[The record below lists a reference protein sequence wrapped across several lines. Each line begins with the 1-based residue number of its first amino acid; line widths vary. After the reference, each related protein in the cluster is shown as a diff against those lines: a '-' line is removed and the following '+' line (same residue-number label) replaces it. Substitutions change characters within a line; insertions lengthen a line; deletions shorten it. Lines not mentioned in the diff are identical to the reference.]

1 MKNRFVSLACVLLT
15 MSGVFGAEVASAQDT
30 KEMVKTAE
38 AAFIN
43 SDWKQA
49 KSQYEALAKAEAEN
63 PLYHAQLGKCLLNL
77 GKKDEAIAELQKA
90 QSLYTD
96 KQKSKEVAQKNA
108 LILAHAQKEANKVD
122 DAIKT
127 LEDLQPKVK
136 NKAIK
141 AMVADELEA
150 CQVAK
155 DLRSNPKDEMVLNL
169 GAFVND
175 KDGNADHSAV
185 LSNDKKQMFFTSRRK
200 ADGHSVVSEDQ
211 VDENVY
217 VSNLVD
223 STKTYG
229 KAEIFNGDLNTNAHD
244 AVIAMSPDGTEL
256 YIYREDDNGS
266 ILVSKK
272 SGSTWSTPEMLNENI
287 NTPYKEKGAALSPDG
302 QKLYFASDRPGTLGG
317 LDIYVSQRQG
327 DSWGPAVNLGKSI
340 NTSDSEEGP
349 FVTKDGSTLYF
360 SSRGHNAIGGYDLF
374 KASINGDSFGEV
386 ENLGCPINTGDDE
399 MYPVVDGQKIYFSS
413 NRPDGMGNTDMHN
426 FDLWVAGPT
435 SVMQTAATDLNGKV
449 RVCHDAQIASTITV
463 RDNSTAK
470 VQTITPAAD
479 GLFTIKTFRG
489 HNYTINVVAEG
500 NTVFNEDFDV
510 PVDAAATHPYKTI
523 QLDPGYDCDAYDKEL
538 AARAAEEERNRKN
551 CEDGV
556 CYDFFVEIEDI
567 TFAFGKADPFG
578 ENASLDEL
586 AQYLKDYPKAK
597 VEVNGY
603 ADAQGSSSLNYT
615 LARKRA
621 LTAQTYLLRKGVK
634 SSQIKVTSM
643 GEENP
648 VSLNFVNGE
657 INEDSKKFN
666 RRLEFNMIEQGD
678 KTMLI
683 RAIRNIP
690 SQYKNADYKRKYT
703 KKSGMPETTI

>member
-1 MKNRFVSLACVLLT
+1 

-38 AAFIN
+38 AAFVN

-49 KSQYEALAKAEAEN
+49 KSQYEALTKAEASN
-63 PLYHAQLGKCLLNL
+63 PMYHAQLGKCLLNL
-77 GKKDEAIAELQKA
+77 GKKEEAIAELQKA

-96 KQKSKEVAQKNA
+96 KQKAKEVAQKNA
-108 LILAHAQKEANKVD
+108 LVLAHAQKEVNKVD

-127 LEDLQPKVK
+127 LEDLQPNVK

-141 AMVADELEA
+141 ALVENELEA
-150 CQVAK
+150 CKVAK

-175 KDGNADHSAV
+175 KEGKADHSAV
-185 LSNDKKQMFFTSRRK
+185 LSNDKKQMYFTSRRK

-211 VDENVY
+211 VDENLY
-217 VSNLVD
+217 VSNLD
-223 STKTYG
+223 ATTKTYA
-229 KAEIFNGDLNTNAHD
+229 KAEIYNGDINTNAHD
-244 AVIAMSPDGTEL
+244 AVIAISPDGTEL

-272 SGSTWSTPEMLNENI
+272 SGSSWSTPEMLGGDI
-287 NTPYKEKGAALSPDG
+287 NTPYEEKGAALSPDG

-317 LDIYVSQRQG
+317 LDIWVAQRQG
-327 DSWGPAVNLGKSI
+327 DSWGNVKNLGKAI
-340 NTSDSEEGP
+340 NTSESEEGP
-349 FVTKDGSTLYF
+349 FVSKDGSTLYF
-360 SSRGHNAIGGYDLF
+360 ASRGHKSLGGYDLF
-374 KASINGDSFGEV
+374 KAAINGDSFGDA

-399 MYPVVDGQKIYFSS
+399 MYPFVDGQKVYFSS
-413 NRPDGMGNTDMHN
+413 NRPNGMGDADQNNLDI
-426 FDLWVAGPT
+426 WVAGPT
-435 SVMQTAATDLNGKV
+435 SVMQTAQTDLNGKV
-449 RVCHDAQIASTITV
+449 RVCHDAQIVSRVEV
-463 RDNSTAK
+463 RDNSNASIQK
-470 VQTITPAAD
+470 LSPSAD
-479 GLFTIKTFRG
+479 GAFTIKTYRG
-489 HNYTINVVAEG
+489 HNYTI
-500 NTVFNEDFDV
+500 TVYADEKPVFTEDFDV
-510 PVDAAATHPYKTI
+510 AVDAAASQEYKTI
-523 QLDPGYDCDAYDKEL
+523 QLDPGYDCDKYDQEL
-538 AARAAEEERNRKN
+538 AARAAEEERNKKN

-578 ENASLDEL
+578 ENASLNVL
-586 AQYLKDYPKAK
+586 ADYLKEYPKAK

-621 LTAQTYLLRKGVK
+621 LTAQSYLLKKGVK
-634 SSQIKVTSM
+634 SSQIKVASM

-666 RRLEFNMIEQGD
+666 RRLEFNMLEQGE

-703 KKSGMPETTI
+703 KKPGMPETTL